1 MIRIAICDD
10 EKKILDEVSG
20 YIKNY
25 AEKKSKEIEVFRFDS
40 AALLIGALED
50 GKTFDIFVLDVYIG
64 DERGTVL
71 ARDIRKLGIESP
83 IIFATTSVD
92 HAPESYEMG
101 TLRYLIKPINL
112 AKFYEAMDAALASV
126 EKISQRLIK
135 MKTEN
140 GLESINV
147 SHIICSEVHDHYQY
161 VTMYNGTQI
170 KIRMTVTELFTMLSG
185 YGGFIRIGSAYIIN
199 LRHVKNVSRTE
210 VCLYNDVSIQIPR
223 GKHAEIKNAFW
234 NFQYEGQE

>member
-40 AALLIGALED
+40 TALLIGALED
-50 GKTFDIFVLDVYIG
+50 GKSFDIFVLDVYIG

-101 TLRYLIKPINL
+101 TLRYLIKPINP

-210 VCLYNDVSIQIPR
+210 VRLYNNVSIQIPR

>member
-50 GKTFDIFVLDVYIG
+50 GKSFDIFVLDVYIG

-83 IIFATTSVD
+83 IIFATTSVE
-92 HAPESYEMG
+92 HAPESYETG
-101 TLRYLIKPINL
+101 TLRYLIKPINP

-147 SHIICSEVHDHYQY
+147 SYIICSEVHDHYQY